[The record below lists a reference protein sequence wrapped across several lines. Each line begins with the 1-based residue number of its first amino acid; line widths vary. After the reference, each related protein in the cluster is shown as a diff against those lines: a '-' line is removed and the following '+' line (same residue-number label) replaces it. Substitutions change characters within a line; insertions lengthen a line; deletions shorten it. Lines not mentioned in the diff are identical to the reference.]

1 MLDTVWQGVFID
13 TLYGWCAA
21 PATPGST
28 CAAFPTCNFRSR
40 RFLSRLAATTIRRI
54 DAARLRS
61 MSSATR
67 QLRSHACPAPR
78 TDPAAARTSL
88 ATWWGWETAEALL
101 ERTSTV
107 LAPTLAECT
116 DPYNDKPG
124 PYFLRR

>member
-1 MLDTVWQGVFID
+1 MPPGCSPCPRPL
-13 TLYGWCAA
+13 ANSA
-21 PATPGST
+21 ATP
-28 CAAFPTCNFRSR
+28 AQPRVPTR
-40 RFLSRLAATTIRRI
+40 
-54 DAARLRS
+54 
-61 MSSATR
+61 
-67 QLRSHACPAPR
+67 
-78 TDPAAARTSL
+78 AAARTSL